1 MSHLVFPVLF
11 LSEPTGE
18 RIQEK
23 QEKQEKEEY
32 RLSCCTRLSDL
43 IFIGSILFSEGSFSY

>member
-18 RIQEK
+18 RI